1 MSLTA
6 EERHDVVTYRIEK
19 ANKTLEQ
26 VKNIVAFKYW
36 SLIANRLYYA
46 AYYAVSALLVA
57 SGYRVKSHE
66 GTISQFSLQFAK
78 SGIVSKEMGKLYHDL
93 FELRMTGDYS
103 DNFDLTEEDVMPLLE
118 PTEQLINRVSEL
130 AKQAILLYKPQE

>member
-6 EERHDVVTYRIEK
+6 EERHDVVAYRIEK

-57 SGYRVKSHE
+57 TGHKVKSHE
-66 GTISQFSLQFAK
+66 GTTMQFSLHFAK
-78 SGIVSKEMGKLYHDL
+78 SGIVPKEMGKLYHEL
-93 FELRMTGDYS
+93 FELRLTGDYS

-118 PTEQLINRVSEL
+118 PTAQLVAFASDLARQALSSEQ
-130 AKQAILLYKPQE
+130 Q

>member
-6 EERHDVVTYRIEK
+6 EERHDVVAYRIEK

-57 SGYRVKSHE
+57 TGHKVKSHE
-66 GTISQFSLQFAK
+66 ETISQFSLHFAK
-78 SGIVSKEMGKLYHDL
+78 SGIVPKEMGKLYHEL
-93 FELRMTGDYS
+93 FELRLTGDYS

-118 PTEQLINRVSEL
+118 PTAQLVALASDLARQALSSEQ
-130 AKQAILLYKPQE
+130 Q

>member
-6 EERHDVVTYRIEK
+6 EERHDVVAYRIEK

-57 SGYRVKSHE
+57 TGHKVKSHE
-66 GTISQFSLQFAK
+66 GTISQFSLHFAK
-78 SGIVSKEMGKLYHDL
+78 SGIVPKEMGKLYHEL
-93 FELRMTGDYS
+93 FELRLTGDYS
-103 DNFDLTEEDVMPLLE
+103 DNFDLTEEDVVPLLE
-118 PTEQLINRVSEL
+118 PTAQLIALASDLARQALSSE
-130 AKQAILLYKPQE
+130 QQ